1 MNAMVNPHK
10 HRPADDGQSPTDRKD
25 DMNKLPSESPGDSRP
40 DMTQDTQALSRTK
53 ELPDDPLPGP
63 VKTRKEFPVFAVFI
77 TLLII
82 ASLLLPWIPEWFQNT
97 GSKTVH
103 AQRENLGK
111 LQTTTYIGSV
121 GVNTQIETQSATL
134 LLRGAAD
141 INKGAEL
148 ERREGLLGIQV
159 CEVGTDSC
167 WELMS
172 R

>member
-10 HRPADDGQSPTDRKD
+10 NRPADDGQSPTDRKD
-25 DMNKLPSESPGDSRP
+25 DMKELPNESQSESLP
-40 DMTQDTQALSRTK
+40 DITQDTQAPS
-53 ELPDDPLPGP
+53 EMNESPNDPLPEP
-63 VKTRKEFPVFAVFI
+63 VKTKREFPVFAVFI

-82 ASLLLPWIPEWFQNT
+82 ATLLLPWIPEWFQNT

-103 AQRENLGK
+103 AKRENLGK
-111 LQTTTYIGSV
+111 LITLNYIGSL
-121 GVNTQIETQSATL
+121 GVNTQIETQSTTL

-141 INKGAEL
+141 IKRGAAL

>member
-1 MNAMVNPHK
+1 MVNPRNN
-10 HRPADDGQSPTDRKD
+10 RPADGEPSPTESKD
-25 DMNKLPSESPGDSRP
+25 DMNTLSSESPSDSRP

-53 ELPDDPLPGP
+53 ELPDGPLPGP
-63 VKTRKEFPVFAVFI
+63 VKTKREFPVFGVFI

-97 GSKTVH
+97 GSKTLH
-103 AQRENLGK
+103 AKRENLGK
-111 LQTTTYIGSV
+111 LVKLTYIGSV

-141 INKGAEL
+141 IKKGAEL

-159 CEVGTDSC
+159 CEVGTESC

>member
-1 MNAMVNPHK
+1 MVSPHK
-10 HRPADDGQSPTDRKD
+10 NRPADDGQSPTDRKD
-25 DMNKLPSESPGDSRP
+25 DMKELPSESPSESRP
-40 DMTQDTQALSRTK
+40 DMTQDTQALSETK
-53 ELPDDPLPGP
+53 ESPNDPLPGP
-63 VKTRKEFPVFAVFI
+63 VKTKKEFPVFGTVI

-103 AQRENLGK
+103 AKRESLGK
-111 LQTTTYIGSV
+111 LLELTYIGSV
-121 GVNTQIETQSATL
+121 GVNTQIGTQSATL

-141 INKGAEL
+141 IKKGAEL

-159 CEVGTDSC
+159 CEAGTESC

>member
-1 MNAMVNPHK
+1 MK
-10 HRPADDGQSPTDRKD
+10 E
-25 DMNKLPSESPGDSRP
+25 LPSESPDESRP

-53 ELPDDPLPGP
+53 DLPDGPLPGP
-63 VKTRKEFPVFAVFI
+63 VKTKREFPVFGVFI

-103 AQRENLGK
+103 AQRESLGK
-111 LQTTTYIGSV
+111 LLELTYIGSV
-121 GVNTQIETQSATL
+121 GVNTQVETASATL

-141 INKGAEL
+141 IKKGAEL
-148 ERREGLLGIQV
+148 ERREGFLGSQV
-159 CEVGTDSC
+159 CEVGTESC

>member
-1 MNAMVNPHK
+1 
-10 HRPADDGQSPTDRKD
+10 
-25 DMNKLPSESPGDSRP
+25 MNKLPSESPGESRP
-40 DMTQDTQALSRTK
+40 DMTQDRQAPSETS
-53 ELPDDPLPGP
+53 ESPDHPIQGP
-63 VKTRKEFPVFAVFI
+63 VKSRKEFPVFGVFI

-103 AQRENLGK
+103 AKRESLGK
-111 LQTTTYIGSV
+111 LQTITYFGSV
-121 GVNTQIETQSATL
+121 GVNTQIETESATL

-141 INKGAEL
+141 IKKGAEL

-159 CEVGTDSC
+159 CEAGTESC